1 MNETHMD
8 LTGKLI
14 IKVQLGDDIRRILIT
29 NEDITYDE
37 LMLMMQRVYR
47 GKLSSNDD
55 ITIKYKDED
64 GDLITIFDSSDLSF
78 AIQWSRVLKITLFVN
93 GKPQPLESNQVKHIK
108 KELRQIRDR
117 VNSLLDS
124 LETPHDVVSSSEIGH
139 STSKAGPTV
148 TESPKRVSPQPRPS
162 QPPPASSKEFDP
174 LSTQRSVDGHMQNEV
189 MSSFGLASD
198 TGSMIER
205 SGTPDSI
212 SSIGSSASN
221 KVRQP
226 PQQAQNSPISIQQ
239 PHGGRPSPIQDP
251 SVPGYTQH
259 PTQPSNT
266 QLQQPPQQQT
276 QPGVHPQIMPGQQ
289 ITPGKLLPW
298 QQTAQPQ
305 QPGYAQQQPGQQMY
319 GSTNQGAQPQYQ
331 QQQPPQSMNQ
341 YGYVAGVNP
350 AMQQQ
355 QQQQQ
360 QQYAQQPPVPKSQ
373 SPYAGQP
380 TAGVQQPSPGQQGFP
395 YAQQPAP
402 VGSTAPP
409 QGPAAGN
416 PYSRGPGSGYAA
428 GYPRPTGNYPQT
440 FQ

>member
-47 GKLSSNDD
+47 GKLNSNDD

-64 GDLITIFDSSDLSF
+64 GDLITIFDSSDLTF
-78 AIQWSRVLKITLFVN
+78 AIQWSRILKITLFVN

-124 LETPHDVVSSSEIGH
+124 LEIPHTVVSSSETCQ

-148 TESPKRVSPQPRPS
+148 AESPKRVSPQPHPS

-174 LSTQRSVDGHMQNEV
+174 LSTQRSIDGHLQNEV

-198 TGSMIER
+198 TGSINER

-226 PQQAQNSPISIQQ
+226 PQHQQPQNSPISIQQ

-251 SVPGYTQH
+251 SMSGYSQH

-266 QLQQPPQQQT
+266 QLQPLPQQQA
-276 QPGVHPQIMPGQQ
+276 QPGVQPQIMPGQQ
-289 ITPGKLLPW
+289 MTPGKIVSW
-298 QQTAQPQ
+298 QQTTQPQ
-305 QPGYAQQQPGQQMY
+305 QPGYGQQQPGQQMY
-319 GSTNQGAQPQYQ
+319 GSTSQGGQPQYQ
-331 QQQPPQSMNQ
+331 QQQPPPPNMGQ
-341 YGYVAGVNP
+341 YGYVANP

-360 QQYAQQPPVPKSQ
+360 YTQQPPVPKSQ

-380 TAGVQQPSPGQQGFP
+380 SVGVQPSPGQQGFP
-395 YAQQPAP
+395 YTQQPAP
-402 VGSTAPP
+402 VSSTTPP
-409 QGPAAGN
+409 QGQSAGN
-416 PYSRGPGSGYAA
+416 PYSRGPGSGYAG

-440 FQ
+440 YQ